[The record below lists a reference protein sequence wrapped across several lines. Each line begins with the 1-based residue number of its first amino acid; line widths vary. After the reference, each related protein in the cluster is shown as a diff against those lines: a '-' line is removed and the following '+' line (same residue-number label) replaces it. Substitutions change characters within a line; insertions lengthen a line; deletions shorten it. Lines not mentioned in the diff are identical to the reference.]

1 MHHPIF
7 PGRYMVASMED
18 TLRWSV
24 VAAIAPVLW
33 GTAYAVTQHWLPPE
47 NPLYGAAI
55 RALPAGLVL
64 LALRRRRPRG
74 SWWWRAAVLGTLT
87 MGAFFALVYVAAQ
100 RLPTSVASTVMATSP
115 IVMMALAWAWL
126 HARPRL
132 AALVGAV
139 LGVAGVATM
148 LMAGGTE
155 VDPLGVLASVAAMT
169 LSSVGFVLAKR
180 WGTGVDVVALTSWQL
195 VAGGGVLLLLAV
207 AVEGAP
213 PVLDA
218 SALLGFGYVSL
229 AATALAYVAWFAAL
243 QRLDAG
249 SVGLVG
255 LLNPVTGV
263 LLGILVAHEAL
274 TARQLLGIAVVVAG
288 LLLGQPALTG
298 RLSRLRAS
306 RSARPGPGCPVSGP
320 QAPTPAPCGCTG

>member
-1 MHHPIF
+1 
-7 PGRYMVASMED
+7 MED